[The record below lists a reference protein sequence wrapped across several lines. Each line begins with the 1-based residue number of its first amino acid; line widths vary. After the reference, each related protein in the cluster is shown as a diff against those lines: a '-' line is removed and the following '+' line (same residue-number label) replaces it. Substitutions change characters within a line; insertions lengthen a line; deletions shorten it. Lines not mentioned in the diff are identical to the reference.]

1 MIGSNGFYA
10 FILEEEKREQ
20 VNHQNE
26 HNRLKTSFTSHTT
39 SEIWNGKGYNQRSHL
54 AESFHHR
61 MSGKHQFNFMA
72 PTDKSYLKKGDQY
85 RTQNQH

>member
-10 FILEEEKREQ
+10 FILEEGKREQ

-39 SEIWNGKGYNQRSHL
+39 SEVMER
-54 AESFHHR
+54 
-61 MSGKHQFNFMA
+61 
-72 PTDKSYLKKGDQY
+72 
-85 RTQNQH
+85 